1 MNNQKSDGDFSNT
14 LKEMIAYLYKATNQ
28 EQKDLAYTKIIEL
41 INARFGAC
49 PRCGHIN
56 TGGKFCS
63 ECGQELAGEVI
74 SPNSNVESIDYLIA
88 KKNGKSMTVLCI
100 EEDEVAAITSL
111 RRHCSTGINASLF
124 KRTIE
129 KVNAF

>member
-1 MNNQKSDGDFSNT
+1 MSNQRSDGDFSNT
-14 LKEMIAYLYKATNQ
+14 LKEMITFLYKADNQ
-28 EQKDLAYTKIIEL
+28 EQKDLAYTKIIEI

-63 ECGQELAGEVI
+63 ECGQELAGEI
-74 SPNSNVESIDYLIA
+74 QNNDNIESVDYLIA
-88 KKNGKSMTVLCI
+88 KKNGNTMTILCI
-100 EEDEVAAITSL
+100 EDDEIAAVTSL
-111 RRHCSTGINASLF
+111 RRHCSTGVNASLF

-129 KVNAF
+129 KVNPF

>member
-1 MNNQKSDGDFSNT
+1 MSNQRSDGDFSNT
-14 LKEMIAYLYKATNQ
+14 LKEMITFLYKADNQ
-28 EQKDLAYTKIIEL
+28 EQKDLAYTKTIEI

-63 ECGQELAGEVI
+63 ECGQELAGEI
-74 SPNSNVESIDYLIA
+74 QNNDNIESVDYVIA
-88 KKNGKSMTVLCI
+88 KKNGKSMTILCI
-100 EEDEVAAITSL
+100 EDDEVAAVTSL
-111 RRHCSTGINASLF
+111 RRHCSLGVNASLV

-129 KVNAF
+129 KVNPI

>member
-1 MNNQKSDGDFSNT
+1 MNNQKNDSDFSNT
-14 LKEMIAYLYKATNQ
+14 LKEMITFLYKADNQ
-28 EQKDLAYTKIIEL
+28 EQKDLAYTKIIEI

-63 ECGQELAGEVI
+63 ECGQELAGEI
-74 SPNSNVESIDYLIA
+74 QNNDNIESVDYLIA
-88 KKNGKSMTVLCI
+88 KKNGNSMTILCI
-100 EEDEVAAITSL
+100 EDDEVAAVTSL
-111 RRHCSTGINASLF
+111 RRHCSTGVNASLF

-129 KVNAF
+129 KVNPF

>member
-1 MNNQKSDGDFSNT
+1 MSNQRSDGDFSNT
-14 LKEMIAYLYKATNQ
+14 LKEMITFLYKSDNQ
-28 EQKDLAYTKIIEL
+28 EQKDLAYTKIIEI

-63 ECGQELAGEVI
+63 ECGQELAGEI
-74 SPNSNVESIDYLIA
+74 QNNDNIESVDYVIA
-88 KKNGKSMTVLCI
+88 KKNGKSMTILCI
-100 EEDEVAAITSL
+100 EDDEVAAVTSL
-111 RRHCSTGINASLF
+111 RRHCSLGVNASLF

-129 KVNAF
+129 KVNPF

>member
-1 MNNQKSDGDFSNT
+1 MSNQNNDSDFSNT
-14 LKEMIAYLYKATNQ
+14 LKEMIAFLYKADNQ
-28 EQKDLAYTKIIEL
+28 EQKDLAYTKIIEI

-63 ECGQELAGEVI
+63 ECGQELAGEI
-74 SPNSNVESIDYLIA
+74 QNNDNVESVDYLIA
-88 KKNGKSMTVLCI
+88 KKNGNSMTILCI
-100 EEDEVAAITSL
+100 EDDEIAAVTSL
-111 RRHCSTGINASLF
+111 RRHCSTGVNASLF

-129 KVNAF
+129 KVNPF

>member
-1 MNNQKSDGDFSNT
+1 MSNQRSDGDFSNT
-14 LKEMIAYLYKATNQ
+14 LKEMITFLYKADNQ
-28 EQKDLAYTKIIEL
+28 EQKDLAYTKTIEI

-63 ECGQELAGEVI
+63 ECGQELAGEI
-74 SPNSNVESIDYLIA
+74 QNNDNIESVDYVIA
-88 KKNGKSMTVLCI
+88 KKNGKSMTILCI
-100 EEDEVAAITSL
+100 EDDEVAAVTSL
-111 RRHCSTGINASLF
+111 RRHCSLGVNASLC

-129 KVNAF
+129 KVNPF

>member
-1 MNNQKSDGDFSNT
+1 MSNQRSDGDFSNT
-14 LKEMIAYLYKATNQ
+14 LKEMVTFLYKSDNQ
-28 EQKDLAYTKIIEL
+28 EQKDLAYTKTIEI

-63 ECGQELAGEVI
+63 ECGQELAGEI
-74 SPNSNVESIDYLIA
+74 QNNDNIESVDYVIA
-88 KKNGKSMTVLCI
+88 KKNGKSMTILCI
-100 EEDEVAAITSL
+100 EDDEVAAVTSL
-111 RRHCSTGINASLF
+111 RRHCSTGVNASLF

-129 KVNAF
+129 RVNPF

>member
-1 MNNQKSDGDFSNT
+1 MSNQRSDGDFSNT
-14 LKEMIAYLYKATNQ
+14 LKEMITFLYKADNQ
-28 EQKDLAYTKIIEL
+28 EQKDLAYTKTIEI

-63 ECGQELAGEVI
+63 ECGQELAGEI
-74 SPNSNVESIDYLIA
+74 QNNDNIESVDYVIA
-88 KKNGKSMTVLCI
+88 KKNGKSMTILCI
-100 EEDEVAAITSL
+100 EDDEIAAVTSL
-111 RRHCSTGINASLF
+111 RRHCSTGVNASLF

-129 KVNAF
+129 KVNPF

>member
-1 MNNQKSDGDFSNT
+1 MSNQRSDGDFSNT
-14 LKEMIAYLYKATNQ
+14 LKEMITFLYKADNQ
-28 EQKDLAYTKIIEL
+28 EQKDLAYTKTIEI

-63 ECGQELAGEVI
+63 ECGQELAGEI
-74 SPNSNVESIDYLIA
+74 QNNNNVESIDYLIA
-88 KKNGKSMTVLCI
+88 KKNGNTMTILCI
-100 EEDEVAAITSL
+100 EDDEIAAVTSL
-111 RRHCSTGINASLF
+111 RRHCSTGVNASLF

-129 KVNAF
+129 KVNPF

>member
-1 MNNQKSDGDFSNT
+1 MSNQKNDSDFSNT
-14 LKEMIAYLYKATNQ
+14 LKEMIAFLYKADNQ
-28 EQKDLAYTKIIEL
+28 EQKDLAYTKIIEI

-63 ECGQELAGEVI
+63 ECGQELAGEI
-74 SPNSNVESIDYLIA
+74 QNNDNIESVDYVIA
-88 KKNGKSMTVLCI
+88 KKNGKSMTILCI
-100 EEDEVAAITSL
+100 EDDEVAAVTSL
-111 RRHCSTGINASLF
+111 RRHCSTGVNASLF

-129 KVNAF
+129 KVNPF

>member
-1 MNNQKSDGDFSNT
+1 MSNQKNDSDFSNT
-14 LKEMIAYLYKATNQ
+14 LKEMIAFLYKADNQ
-28 EQKDLAYTKIIEL
+28 EQKDLAYTKIIEI

-63 ECGQELAGEVI
+63 ECGQELAGEI
-74 SPNSNVESIDYLIA
+74 QNNDNIESVDYLIA
-88 KKNGKSMTVLCI
+88 KKNGNTMTILCI
-100 EEDEVAAITSL
+100 EDDEIAAVTSL
-111 RRHCSTGINASLF
+111 RRHCSTGVNASLF

-129 KVNAF
+129 KVNPF

>member
-1 MNNQKSDGDFSNT
+1 MSNQRSDGDFSNT
-14 LKEMIAYLYKATNQ
+14 LKEMIAFLYKADNQ
-28 EQKDLAYTKIIEL
+28 EQKDLAYTKTIEI

-63 ECGQELAGEVI
+63 ECGQELAGEI
-74 SPNSNVESIDYLIA
+74 QNNDNIESVDYVIA
-88 KKNGKSMTVLCI
+88 KKNGKSMTILCI
-100 EEDEVAAITSL
+100 EDDEVAAVTSL
-111 RRHCSTGINASLF
+111 RRHCSLGVNASLF

-129 KVNAF
+129 KVNPF

>member
-1 MNNQKSDGDFSNT
+1 MSNQKNDSDFSNT
-14 LKEMIAYLYKATNQ
+14 LKEMIAFLYKADNQ
-28 EQKDLAYTKIIEL
+28 EQKDLAYTKIIEV

-63 ECGQELAGEVI
+63 ECGQELAGEI
-74 SPNSNVESIDYLIA
+74 QNNDNIESIDYLIA
-88 KKNGKSMTVLCI
+88 KKNGNTMTILCI
-100 EEDEVAAITSL
+100 EDDEVAAVTSL
-111 RRHCSTGINASLF
+111 RRHCSTGVNASLF

-129 KVNAF
+129 KVNPF

>member
-1 MNNQKSDGDFSNT
+1 MSNQKNDSAFSNT
-14 LKEMIAYLYKATNQ
+14 LKEMIAFLYKADNQ
-28 EQKDLAYTKIIEL
+28 EQKDLAYTKIIEI

-63 ECGQELAGEVI
+63 ECGQELAGEI
-74 SPNSNVESIDYLIA
+74 QNNNNVESIDYLIA
-88 KKNGKSMTVLCI
+88 KKNGNTMTILCI
-100 EEDEVAAITSL
+100 EDDEIAAVTSL
-111 RRHCSTGINASLF
+111 RRHCSTGVNASLF

-129 KVNAF
+129 KVNPF

>member
-1 MNNQKSDGDFSNT
+1 MSNQRSDGDFSNT
-14 LKEMIAYLYKATNQ
+14 LKEMITFLYKADNQ
-28 EQKDLAYTKIIEL
+28 EQKDLAYTKTIEI

-63 ECGQELAGEVI
+63 ECGQELAGEI
-74 SPNSNVESIDYLIA
+74 QNNDNIESVDYVIA
-88 KKNGKSMTVLCI
+88 KKNGNTMTILCI
-100 EEDEVAAITSL
+100 EDDEIAAVTSL
-111 RRHCSTGINASLF
+111 RRHCSTGVNASLF

-129 KVNAF
+129 KVNPF

>member
-1 MNNQKSDGDFSNT
+1 MSNQKNDSDFSNT
-14 LKEMIAYLYKATNQ
+14 LKEMIAFLYKADNQ
-28 EQKDLAYTKIIEL
+28 EQKDLAYTKIIEI

-63 ECGQELAGEVI
+63 ECGQVLAGEI
-74 SPNSNVESIDYLIA
+74 QNNDNIESVDYLIA
-88 KKNGKSMTVLCI
+88 KKNGNTMTILCI
-100 EEDEVAAITSL
+100 EDDEVAAVTSL
-111 RRHCSTGINASLF
+111 RRHCSTGVNASLF

-129 KVNAF
+129 KVNPF

>member
-1 MNNQKSDGDFSNT
+1 MSNQKNDSDFSNT
-14 LKEMIAYLYKATNQ
+14 IKEMITFLYKADNQ
-28 EQKDLAYTKIIEL
+28 EQKDLAYTKIIEI

-63 ECGQELAGEVI
+63 ECGQELAGEI
-74 SPNSNVESIDYLIA
+74 QNNDNIESIDYLIA
-88 KKNGKSMTVLCI
+88 KKNGNSMTILCI
-100 EEDEVAAITSL
+100 EDDEIAAVTSL
-111 RRHCSTGINASLF
+111 RRHCSTGVNASLF

-129 KVNAF
+129 KVNPF

>member
-1 MNNQKSDGDFSNT
+1 MNNQRSDGDFSNT
-14 LKEMIAYLYKATNQ
+14 LKEMITFLYKADNQ
-28 EQKDLAYTKIIEL
+28 EQKDLAYTKTIEI

-63 ECGQELAGEVI
+63 ECGQELAGEI
-74 SPNSNVESIDYLIA
+74 QNNDNIESVDYVIA
-88 KKNGKSMTVLCI
+88 KKNGKSMTILCI
-100 EEDEVAAITSL
+100 EDDEVAAVTSL
-111 RRHCSTGINASLF
+111 RRHCSTGVNASLF

-129 KVNAF
+129 KVNPF

>member
-1 MNNQKSDGDFSNT
+1 MSNQRSDGDFSNT
-14 LKEMIAYLYKATNQ
+14 LKEMITFLYKADNQ
-28 EQKDLAYTKIIEL
+28 EQKDLAYTKTIEI

-63 ECGQELAGEVI
+63 ECGQELAGEI
-74 SPNSNVESIDYLIA
+74 QNNDNIESVDYVIA
-88 KKNGKSMTVLCI
+88 KKNGNTMTILCI
-100 EEDEVAAITSL
+100 EDDEVAAVTSL
-111 RRHCSTGINASLF
+111 RRHCSTGVNASLF

-129 KVNAF
+129 KVNPF

>member
-1 MNNQKSDGDFSNT
+1 MSNQKNDSDFSNT
-14 LKEMIAYLYKATNQ
+14 LKEMIAFLYKADNQ
-28 EQKDLAYTKIIEL
+28 EQKDLAYTKIIEI

-63 ECGQELAGEVI
+63 ECGQELAGEI
-74 SPNSNVESIDYLIA
+74 QNNNNVESIDYLIA
-88 KKNGKSMTVLCI
+88 KKNGNTMTILCI
-100 EEDEVAAITSL
+100 EDDEIAAVTSL
-111 RRHCSTGINASLF
+111 RRHCSTGVNASLF

-129 KVNAF
+129 KVNPF

>member
-1 MNNQKSDGDFSNT
+1 MSNQRSDGDFSNT
-14 LKEMIAYLYKATNQ
+14 LKEMITFLYKSDNQ
-28 EQKDLAYTKIIEL
+28 EQKDLAYTKTIEI

-63 ECGQELAGEVI
+63 ECGQELAGEI
-74 SPNSNVESIDYLIA
+74 QNNDNIESVDYVIA
-88 KKNGKSMTVLCI
+88 KKNGKSMTILCI
-100 EEDEVAAITSL
+100 EDDEIAAVTSL
-111 RRHCSTGINASLF
+111 RRHCSTGVNASLF

-129 KVNAF
+129 KVNPF

>member
-1 MNNQKSDGDFSNT
+1 MSNQRSDGDFSNT
-14 LKEMIAYLYKATNQ
+14 LKEMITFLYKSDNQ
-28 EQKDLAYTKIIEL
+28 EQKDLAYTKTIEI

-63 ECGQELAGEVI
+63 ECGQELAGEI
-74 SPNSNVESIDYLIA
+74 QNNDNIESVDYVIA
-88 KKNGKSMTVLCI
+88 KKNGKSMTILCI
-100 EEDEVAAITSL
+100 EDDEVAAVTSL
-111 RRHCSTGINASLF
+111 RRHCSTGVNASLF

-129 KVNAF
+129 KVNPF

>member
-1 MNNQKSDGDFSNT
+1 MSNQNNDSDFSNT
-14 LKEMIAYLYKATNQ
+14 LKEMIAFLYKADNQ
-28 EQKDLAYTKIIEL
+28 EQKDLAYTKIIEI

-63 ECGQELAGEVI
+63 ECGQVLAGEI
-74 SPNSNVESIDYLIA
+74 QNNDNIESIDYLIA
-88 KKNGKSMTVLCI
+88 KKNGNTMTILCI
-100 EEDEVAAITSL
+100 EDDEVAAVTSL
-111 RRHCSTGINASLF
+111 RRHCSTGVNASLF

-129 KVNAF
+129 KVNPF